1 MSSPSA
7 NHYSSNTDFFQNVS
21 NQTPINTNYGY
32 NGRVFFDVKDSTPVP
47 NYELYSNS
55 NKEQQQIDSTLNYSL
70 EDTGLSRL
78 YFSKENLDNI
88 QKDIRETVYTLTAND
103 KDPILDNVKPV
114 AIGRQNDL
122 QLQIIMR
129 SIFLQYAKHNND
141 DIAGQIRELNDL
153 VIREAVP
160 DIITNL
166 KQYLGYSA
174 DIQRAPQLM
183 DRAQNTFQQKNTGKS
198 FLFV

>member
-1 MSSPSA
+1 MFSPSA
-7 NHYSSNTDFFQNVS
+7 NQYSSNTDFFQNVNES
-21 NQTPINTNYGY
+21 PPINTNNNY
-32 NGRVFFDVKDSTPVP
+32 NGRVFFDVKENVP
-47 NYELYSNS
+47 TYELYTDS
-55 NKEQQQIDSTLNYSL
+55 NKENKNVGNTLNYSL

-88 QKDIRETVYTLTAND
+88 QKDIIESVYNITLND
-103 KDPILDNVKPV
+103 KDPILDNVRPV
-114 AIGRQNDL
+114 TIGRQNDL

-141 DIAGQIRELNDL
+141 NIAGQIRELNDL
-153 VIREAVP
+153 VIREAIP
-160 DIITNL
+160 DIITNV

-174 DIQRAPQLM
+174 DIQRSPQLM
-183 DRAQNTFQQKNTGKS
+183 DRAQNTYQQKNTGKS

>member
-7 NHYSSNTDFFQNVS
+7 NQYLSNTDFFQNV
-21 NQTPINTNYGY
+21 NENPPINTNNNY
-32 NGRVFFDVKDSTPVP
+32 NGRVFFDVKENVP
-47 NYELYSNS
+47 TYELYTDS
-55 NKEQQQIDSTLNYSL
+55 NKANNNVGNTLNYSL

-78 YFSKENLDNI
+78 YFSKENMDNI
-88 QKDIRETVYTLTAND
+88 QKDIIESIYNITLND
-103 KDPILDNVKPV
+103 KDPILDNVRPV
-114 AIGRQNDL
+114 TIGRQNDL

-141 DIAGQIRELNDL
+141 NISGQIRELNDL
-153 VIREAVP
+153 VIREAIP
-160 DIITNL
+160 DIITNI
-166 KQYLGYSA
+166 KQYLGYSS

-183 DRAQNTFQQKNTGKS
+183 DRAQNTYQQKNTGKS

>member
-1 MSSPSA
+1 MSSP
-7 NHYSSNTDFFQNVS
+7 NPNQYSSNTDFFQNVA
-21 NQTPINTNYGY
+21 NEQALNTNNNF
-32 NGRVFFDVKDSTPVP
+32 NGRVFFDVNKSTPT
-47 NYELYSNS
+47 YELYSNS
-55 NKEQQQIDSTLNYSL
+55 NKEHKQIDNTLNYTL

-88 QKDIRETVYTLTAND
+88 QKDIRETVTTLTSND
-103 KDPILDNVKPV
+103 KDPILDNIKKPII
-114 AIGRQNDL
+114 IGRQNDL

-141 DIAGQIRELNDL
+141 NIAGQIRELNDL

-166 KQYLGYSA
+166 KQHLGYSA

>member
-1 MSSPSA
+1 MSTPSP
-7 NHYSSNTDFFQNVS
+7 NQYSSNTDFFQNCN
-21 NQTPINTNYGY
+21 NQEAIDTNNNF
-32 NGRVFFDVKDSTPVP
+32 NGRIFFDVKENVP
-47 NYELYSNS
+47 TYELYSNS
-55 NKEQQQIDSTLNYSL
+55 NKEHNQIDNTLNYTL

-88 QKDIRETVYTLTAND
+88 QKDIRETIATLTSND
-103 KDPILDNVKPV
+103 KDPILENIKKPII
-114 AIGRQNDL
+114 IGRQNDL

-141 DIAGQIRELNDL
+141 NIVGQIRELNDI

-183 DRAQNTFQQKNTGKS
+183 DRAQNTFQQKNTGQT
-198 FLFV
+198 FLLV

>member
-7 NHYSSNTDFFQNVS
+7 NQYSTNTDFFQNV
-21 NQTPINTNYGY
+21 NTQEPMNTNYGF
-32 NGRVFFDVKDSTPVP
+32 NGRVFFDVKENAPS
-47 NYELYSNS
+47 YELYTNS
-55 NKEQQQIDSTLNYSL
+55 NKEHKKIDNTLNYSL

-88 QKDIRETVYTLTAND
+88 QKDIMEAVYNLTAQD
-103 KDPILDNVKPV
+103 KDPILDNVRPV
-114 AIGRQNDL
+114 SIGRQNDL

-141 DIAGQIRELNDL
+141 NIAGQIRELNDL

-160 DIITNL
+160 DIITNI
-166 KQYLGYSA
+166 KQYLGYSV

-183 DRAQNTFQQKNTGKS
+183 DRAQNTYQQKNTGKS

>member
-1 MSSPSA
+1 MFSPSA
-7 NHYSSNTDFFQNVS
+7 NQYSSNTDFFQNVNES
-21 NQTPINTNYGY
+21 PPINTNNNY
-32 NGRVFFDVKDSTPVP
+32 NGRVFFDVKENVP
-47 NYELYSNS
+47 TYELYTDS
-55 NKEQQQIDSTLNYSL
+55 NKENKNVGNTLNYSL

-88 QKDIRETVYTLTAND
+88 QKDIIESIYNITLND
-103 KDPILDNVKPV
+103 KDPILDNVRPV
-114 AIGRQNDL
+114 KIGRQNDL

-141 DIAGQIRELNDL
+141 NIAGQIRELNDL
-153 VIREAVP
+153 VIREAIP
-160 DIITNL
+160 DIITNV

-174 DIQRAPQLM
+174 DIQRSPQLM
-183 DRAQNTFQQKNTGKS
+183 DRAQNTYQQKNTGKS

>member
-7 NHYSSNTDFFQNVS
+7 NQYSSNTDFFQNVN
-21 NQTPINTNYGY
+21 NQEALNTNHNF
-32 NGRVFFDVKDSTPVP
+32 NGRVFFDISENAPT
-47 NYELYSNS
+47 YELYSNS
-55 NKEQQQIDSTLNYSL
+55 NKEHNKVDNTLNYTL

>member
-1 MSSPSA
+1 MSSP
-7 NHYSSNTDFFQNVS
+7 NPNQYSSNTDFFQNVN
-21 NQTPINTNYGY
+21 NQQALNTNNNF
-32 NGRVFFDVKDSTPVP
+32 NGRVFFDIAENAPT
-47 NYELYSNS
+47 YELYSNS
-55 NKEQQQIDSTLNYSL
+55 NKEHKKVDNTLNYTL

-78 YFSKENLDNI
+78 YFSKENLDSI
-88 QKDIRETVYTLTAND
+88 QNDIRETVYTLTAND

-141 DIAGQIRELNDL
+141 NIAGQIRELNDL